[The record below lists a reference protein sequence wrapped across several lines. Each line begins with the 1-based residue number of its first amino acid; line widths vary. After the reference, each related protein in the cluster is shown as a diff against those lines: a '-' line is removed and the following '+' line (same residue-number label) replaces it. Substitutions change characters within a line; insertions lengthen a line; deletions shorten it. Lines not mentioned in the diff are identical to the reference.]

1 MDNESIVKKWFL
13 WVTSVLTG
21 LVVIYLLLHFFIP
34 GAEIIKLSKQETTDV
49 NLILFGESN
58 SFRTPTD
65 TTKALGGEKTK
76 REAMT
81 DEEIDRIRKATVY
94 TYIFSVRK
102 PLCKADSVN
111 FTTYFNQFNRT
122 QFSVVIPN
130 YPIRVK
136 SYFWLTEG
144 NRKQE
149 LYNCNLV
156 EGSVYLEIIFWT
168 WFGLIASLLYSVSEA
183 LKTELFDLKELN
195 THIAKFFYAPLC
207 SLIIYFSINK
217 LVSQGDIE
225 LAEFSKGTIILAF
238 ILGFF
243 SGRAI
248 ELLTRIKDLILPLNS
263 TSDKGKVLTPPSL
276 QPAPTEDAEV
286 VADEAT
292 PENKQTEG

>member
-1 MDNESIVKKWFL
+1 MDS
-13 WVTSVLTG
+13 
-21 LVVIYLLLHFFIP
+21 
-34 GAEIIKLSKQETTDV
+34 AA
-49 NLILFGESN
+49 
-58 SFRTPTD
+58 
-65 TTKALGGEKTK
+65 TTKPLGSEMASTVSKT
-76 REAMT
+76 
-81 DEEIDRIRKATVY
+81 DPEIDRIRKATVY

-102 PLCKADSVN
+102 PLCREDSLS

-144 NRKQE
+144 NRKRE
-149 LYNCNLV
+149 LNTCYGT

-183 LKTELFDLKELN
+183 LKTQLFDLKELN

-217 LVSQGDIE
+217 LISQGDIE

-263 TSDKGKVLTPPSL
+263 SSDKSRLPTPSSP
-276 QPAPTEDAEV
+276 QPAPSEDAEV

-292 PENKQTEG
+292 PESKQTEG